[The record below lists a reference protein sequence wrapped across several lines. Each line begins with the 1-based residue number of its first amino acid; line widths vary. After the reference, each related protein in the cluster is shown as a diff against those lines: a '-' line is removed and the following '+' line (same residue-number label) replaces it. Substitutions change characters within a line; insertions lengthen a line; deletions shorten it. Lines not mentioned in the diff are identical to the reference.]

1 MNDGRIYI
9 QEELKSRNAPR
20 EGDFIGDGKGVIP
33 NDRGCEIGKVAF
45 RVSIVGSPK

>member
-20 EGDFIGDGKGVIP
+20 EGDFIGDLSE
-33 NDRGCEIGKVAF
+33 NEISRCA
-45 RVSIVGSPK
+45 R